1 MTDRACTSLEADVA
15 TILSVLPQQE
25 HTRLVS
31 LMEDAPRLIERLV
44 PGERAPHRS
53 TLLRAATRGI
63 QGVRLRVCCQG
74 RRRMTCAA
82 WLARFWMEVAAAKL
96 APVPVRSRRGGR
108 KAGAA

>member
-1 MTDRACTSLEADVA
+1 MESSFSSLEADVA
-15 TILSVLPQQE
+15 TILSVLPEQE

-63 QGVRLRVCCQG
+63 RGIRLRVCCQG
-74 RRRMTCAA
+74 RRRMTCATWVA
-82 WLARFWMEVAAAKL
+82 RYWLEVAAAKM
-96 APVPVRSRRGGR
+96 APVPVARRGGR
-108 KAGAA
+108 KAGGAA